1 MNFGEKFRT
10 EHSNLSGS
18 MSKSEL
24 DTYAKKLKSKIN
36 ETTFDKE
43 HDTVFVKDSTLTKKQ
58 IDYLQL
64 KLNIYIFRLDQ
75 EKIGLNPFE
84 PYDIKACE
92 IQAVN
97 STATGLSLI
106 VTALFNLLANSLIA
120 NSSIPTT
127 MPPTTYIVCLFCVAI
142 LTILIGVGTRPLLKD
157 IIFNYKNKKYIK
169 ALQESNKI

>member
-10 EHSNLSGS
+10 EHSSLSGS

-75 EKIGLNPFE
+75 EKIGLNPFK
-84 PYDIKACE
+84 PYDIEACE

-106 VTALFNLLANSLIA
+106 VTVLFNLLA

-127 MPPTTYIVCLFCVAI
+127 MPPTAYTVCLFCVVI
-142 LTILIGVGTRPLLKD
+142 LTILIGGGTRPLLKD

>member
-1 MNFGEKFRT
+1 MMNFGEKFRT

-84 PYDIKACE
+84 PYDIEACGIKNVSSIAE
-92 IQAVN
+92 C
-97 STATGLSLI
+97 LSLI
-106 VTALFNLLANSLIA
+106 VATLFDLLISF
-120 NSSIPTT
+120 SIPMS
-127 MPPTTYIVCLFCVAI
+127 MPSTTYIVRLLCVAI
-142 LTILIGVGTRPLLKD
+142 LAILLCIGSYSLLYD
-157 IIFNYKNKKYIK
+157 IIFNYKNKRYIK
-169 ALQESNKI
+169 ALQESNEI